1 LLLSKLMAHLVTG
14 LYDRYHVSNVC

>member
-1 LLLSKLMAHLVTG
+1 MAHLVTG